1 MNNKDFKNITI
12 VGSGYVGMSLA
23 VLLAQTNKVTV
34 LDIDEDRIKKINQ
47 RDSTVEDDYINEYL
61 KKDNVRLI
69 ATSDLN
75 DAYLGTDLIII
86 ATPTNYD
93 PVKNYF
99 DTSSIDLV
107 IKDIFSINKSALV
120 VIKSTIPIG
129 YTEELQTKF
138 CSENILF
145 SPEFLREGKALYD
158 NLYPSRIIIGSK
170 LPIANK
176 FANLL
181 AESALKESV
190 DVLLMEPKEAEAIK
204 LFSNTYLAM
213 RIAFFNELDTFSLK
227 NNLNSKSIID
237 GMSYDDRIGHGYN
250 NPSFGY
256 GGYCLPKDTKQ
267 LAANY
272 ENVPER
278 LISAIVESNKI
289 RKEFIAKYILDKK
302 LKNIGIYRLVMKEGS
317 DNFRESAIQDI
328 IKKIKKN
335 INMSIKIYE
344 PLFTGKNFEGCNVE
358 KDLETFKSTSD
369 IIIANRLSEEINDVM
384 FKTFSRDI
392 FNVD

>member
-47 RDSTVEDDYINEYL
+47 RNSTVEDDYINEYL

-129 YTEELQTKF
+129 YTEDLQTKF

-267 LAANY
+267 LVANY

-289 RKEFIAKYILDKK
+289 RKEFIAEYILDKK

-317 DNFRESAIQDI
+317 DNFRESAVQDI

>member
-47 RDSTVEDDYINEYL
+47 RNSTVEDDYINEYL

-129 YTEELQTKF
+129 YTEDLQTKF

-267 LAANY
+267 LVANY

-289 RKEFIAKYILDKK
+289 RKEFIAEYILEKK

-317 DNFRESAIQDI
+317 DNFRESAVQDI

>member
-1 MNNKDFKNITI
+1 MHNKYFKNITI

-47 RDSTVEDDYINEYL
+47 RNSTVEDDHINEYL
-61 KKDNVRLI
+61 KKDNVRLT

-75 DAYLGTDLIII
+75 DAYLDADLIII

-93 PVKNYF
+93 PEKNYF

-129 YTEELQTKF
+129 YTEKLQTKF
-138 CSENILF
+138 SSENILF

-170 LPIANK
+170 LPLANK
-176 FANLL
+176 FARLL

-213 RIAFFNELDTFSLK
+213 RIAFFNELDSFALT

-267 LAANY
+267 LVANY

-289 RKEFIAKYILDKK
+289 RKEFIADYVLNKRQ
-302 LKNIGIYRLVMKEGS
+302 KNIGIYRLVMKEGS
-317 DNFRESAIQDI
+317 DNFRESAVQDI

-335 INMSIKIYE
+335 TNINIYE
-344 PLFTGKNFEGCNVE
+344 PLFTGKNFEGCNIE
-358 KDLETFKSTSD
+358 KDLENFKTTSD

>member
-47 RDSTVEDDYINEYL
+47 RNSTVEDDYINEYL

-213 RIAFFNELDTFSLK
+213 RIAFFNELDTFCESYNLK
-227 NNLNSKSIID
+227 TKDVIHGVALDN
-237 GMSYDDRIGHGYN
+237 RIGNHYN

-267 LAANY
+267 LLSNY
-272 ENVPER
+272 SNVPNN
-278 LISAIVESNKI
+278 IIKAIVEANST
-289 RKEFIAKYILDKK
+289 RKDFIANSIIKK
-302 LKNIGIYRLVMKEGS
+302 DPRVVGVYRLIMKKNS
-317 DNFRESAIQDI
+317 DNFRSSSIQGI
-328 IKKIKKN
+328 MKRIKAKGIKVTVF
-335 INMSIKIYE
+335 E
-344 PLFTGKNFEGCNVE
+344 PELKENLFFNSEVIR
-358 KDLETFKSTSD
+358 DLDDFANQCD
-369 IIIANRLSEEINDVM
+369 IIITNRMTNELAPYKEKVY
-384 FKTFSRDI
+384 TRDL
-392 FNVD
+392 FGTDL

>member
-61 KKDNVRLI
+61 KKDNLRLI

-344 PLFTGKNFEGCNVE
+344 PLFKGKNFEGCNVE

>member
-289 RKEFIAKYILDKK
+289 RKEFIAKYILDKQ

-317 DNFRESAIQDI
+317 DNFRESAVQDI
-328 IKKIKKN
+328 IKNIKKN

-344 PLFTGKNFEGCNVE
+344 PLFKGKNFEGCNVE

>member
-1 MNNKDFKNITI
+1 MRNKFFKNITI

-47 RDSTVEDDYINEYL
+47 RNSTVEDDHINEYL
-61 KKDNVRLI
+61 KKDNVRLT

-75 DAYLGTDLIII
+75 DAYLDADLIII

-93 PVKNYF
+93 PEKNYF

-129 YTEELQTKF
+129 YTEKLQTKF
-138 CSENILF
+138 SSENILF

-170 LPIANK
+170 LPLANK
-176 FANLL
+176 FARLL

-213 RIAFFNELDTFSLK
+213 RIAFFNELDSFALT

-267 LAANY
+267 LVANY

-289 RKEFIAKYILDKK
+289 RKEFIADYVLNKRQ
-302 LKNIGIYRLVMKEGS
+302 KNIGIYRLVMKEGS
-317 DNFRESAIQDI
+317 DNFRESAVQDI

-335 INMSIKIYE
+335 INININIYE
-344 PLFTGKNFEGCNVE
+344 PLFTGKNFEGCNIE
-358 KDLETFKSTSD
+358 KDLENFKTTSD